1 MTETMRPAVPLIQ
14 IPDNDPAYLQ
24 GYRCTACD
32 ETYLE
37 DRRQCSRCFAPTLVA
52 TRLSETGRLY
62 NYTIVH
68 RSFPGVEVPFISAIV
83 DLDGGGTIR
92 GNLNGVAK
100 VPEAIAFD
108 MPVRVEFAVA
118 KQADPEGNAY
128 LAYHFIP
135 ADEGAAA

>member
-1 MTETMRPAVPLIQ
+1 MTETMRPAVPLIK

-24 GYRCTACD
+24 GYRCTACG